1 MLNVINAFI
10 KIYWSND
17 FEYIQ
22 VNQEY
27 AKDLEDL
34 EMLPIDPS
42 IFTEGLPD
50 IMIVQDNIFMKA
62 EYQKVLSDIIRNPK
76 IFDPKM
82 LALNYPSI
90 SSKNF
95 KILNHRLIQGGI
107 LALNKIEDLEDNNNK
122 KEKGKKEESY
132 FGLNLKL
139 PWLNLVLNRLQLFV
153 QEPTDWDSIDTDD
166 SEYQNLLMKLI
177 LIRLNKIYIPAA
189 KKENISINSLLD

>member
-1 MLNVINAFI
+1 
-10 KIYWSND
+10 
-17 FEYIQ
+17 
-22 VNQEY
+22 
-27 AKDLEDL
+27 LEDL

-139 PWLNLVLNRLQLFV
+139 P
-153 QEPTDWDSIDTDD
+153 
-166 SEYQNLLMKLI
+166 
-177 LIRLNKIYIPAA
+177 
-189 KKENISINSLLD
+189 